1 MADLTTH
8 ILDTTHGTPA
18 GGVRI
23 RLFAAGSADESIATA
38 ETDVNGRAKIVPTN
52 GAALESGSY
61 DLVFSV
67 GAYFGAKG
75 VADAAPR
82 FLDDVVIR
90 FGFSA
95 EAAHY
100 HVPLLISPFGYT
112 TYRGQ

>member
-18 GGVRI
+18 AGVRI
-23 RLFAAGSADESIATA
+23 RLFAAGRAEQALAEA
-38 ETDVNGRAKIVPTN
+38 ETDRNGRAKIVAAN
-52 GAALESGSY
+52 GEAFKSGTY
-61 DLVFSV
+61 DLVFRV
-67 GAYFGAKG
+67 GAYFDSKG
-75 VADAAPR
+75 EAEPAPR

-90 FGFSA
+90 FGLRA
-95 EAAHY
+95 EVAHY